1 MHKKDKKEEELEKLE
16 TGFNTYVNGAH
27 KKNEKYTPR
36 YTITKTSSATN
47 SCSSRHF
54 TNSKFNIPINLE
66 SLCSSRNSSANVTPA
81 TTSRKKWGN
90 SSFIFKTT
98 DGCEIKISSPNH
110 YKKNDSE
117 PKKTLNSNETITSN
131 ECEYSDDFES
141 DEDTNA
147 NKKKTLDE
155 NLIETVKFSSDEED
169 TTEITSNKKNFVF
182 KLTKNDVKLLRQ
194 SFNQLNE
201 SIKSD
206 ESLNKIE
213 KSDQEIDSDCEK
225 NKLEPSS
232 ICNVILEKASLLKR
246 KDRENLIDFLSKIDE

>member
-1 MHKKDKKEEELEKLE
+1 MYLIKDRRLWNKSKSRDEFNLEYPDNNTISDASLKESQKRYEEYLFNLHLNNQITKLMHKKDKKEEELEKLE

-147 NKKKTLDE
+147 NKKKILDE

-182 KLTKNDVKLLRQ
+182 KLTKNDVKVNSKLTF
-194 SFNQLNE
+194 S
-201 SIKSD
+201 KS
-206 ESLNKIE
+206 N
-213 KSDQEIDSDCEK
+213 
-225 NKLEPSS
+225 
-232 ICNVILEKASLLKR
+232 
-246 KDRENLIDFLSKIDE
+246 